1 MPDPAIRIALLGY
14 DGVQTL
20 DLSGPLDAFGS
31 ANGLKPGAYATMVVT
46 LDGAPFVS
54 EAGLRI
60 TPDGALSDAGPLD
73 TLILP
78 GGEGLRR
85 PGVAPRVAAALR
97 LRAPALRRIV
107 SMCTGIYGLAP
118 SGLADGRRATTHW
131 KFAADVAARFPTIRL
146 EPDAIFIKDGPVYT
160 SAGITASIDLA
171 LALIEEDLGP
181 AIALAVARDL
191 VVYLKR
197 SGGQRQYSEPL
208 RFQARAGDRF
218 ADLAAWMVDHLAD
231 DLTVEALAARAGLS
245 PRQFNRR
252 FNAAFGVAPAHHVE
266 TLRLDIARDR
276 LIGSS
281 ASVEG
286 IAGAVGFKSDDAF
299 RRAFDR
305 RFGLSPTDYRRRF
318 TPNHAQGGHAQ
329 DGHAADPGDHHA
341 LVTHH

>member
-1 MPDPAIRIALLGY
+1 MSEPAIRVALLGY

-20 DLSGPLDAFGS
+20 DLCGPIDAFAS
-31 ANGLKPGAYATMVVT
+31 ASALHPGAYAATVVS

-60 TPDGALSDAGPLD
+60 TPDGALKDAGPLD

-78 GGEGLRR
+78 GGQGLRR
-85 PGVAPRVAAALR
+85 PGVAAPVAEALR
-97 LRAPALRRIV
+97 QSAPGLRRIV

-118 SGLADGRRATTHW
+118 SGLADGRRVTTHW
-131 KFAADVAARFPTIRL
+131 NFAADVAARFPKIRL
-146 EPDAIFIKDGPVYT
+146 EPDAIFIKDGPIYT

-171 LALIEEDLGP
+171 LALIEEDFGP
-181 AIALAVARDL
+181 RLTLAVARDL

-208 RFQARAGDRF
+208 RFQARASDRF
-218 ADLAAWMVDHLAD
+218 AELAAWMVDHLEQ

-252 FNAAFGVAPAHHVE
+252 FKTAFGSAPALHVE
-266 TLRLDIARDR
+266 TLRLDAAREH
-276 LIGSS
+276 LIGSA
-281 ASVEG
+281 ASIDQ
-286 IAGAVGFKSDDAF
+286 IARAVGFRSDDAF

-318 TPNHAQGGHAQ
+318 APIHANGQGDPHGPFAHEH
-329 DGHAADPGDHHA
+329 DGAHP
-341 LVTHH
+341 

>member
-1 MPDPAIRIALLGY
+1 MPDRAVRIALLGY

-20 DLSGPLDAFGS
+20 DMAGPLDAFSS
-31 ANGLKPGAYATMVVT
+31 ANALRRGAYATTVVS

-60 TPDGALSDAGPLD
+60 APDGALNAAGPLD

-78 GGEGLRR
+78 GGEGLRL
-85 PGVAPRVAAALR
+85 PGVARRVADALR
-97 LRAPALRRIV
+97 LRAPELRRIV
-107 SMCTGIYGLAP
+107 SVCTGIYGLAP

-131 KFAADVAARFPTIRL
+131 KFADDVAAHFPAIRL
-146 EPDAIFIKDGPVYT
+146 EPDAIFIKDGAIYT

-171 LALIEEDLGP
+171 LALIEEDYGSKL
-181 AIALAVARDL
+181 ALAAARDL

-208 RFQARAGDRF
+208 RFQAHAGDRF
-218 ADLAAWMVDHLAD
+218 ADLAAWMVDHLD
-231 DLTVEALAARAGLS
+231 QDLSVEALASRAGVS

-252 FNAAFGVAPAHHVE
+252 FKAAFGASPAHHVE
-266 TLRLDIARDR
+266 TLRLDAARDH
-276 LIGSS
+276 LVGSA
-281 ASVEG
+281 ASIER
-286 IAGAVGFKSDDAF
+286 IASAVGFNSDDAF

-318 TPNHAQGGHAQ
+318 TPMRAHDH
-329 DGHAADPGDHHA
+329 GDHHA
-341 LVTHH
+341 PVTDVLVARG